1 MDLAG
6 FSYDISAKPC
16 TTSDE
21 IGSCRFV
28 HACKVMA
35 WVLRFASYE
44 MTVMFAIVPM
54 DEKFFAAA
62 SSIEI
67 QS

>member
-1 MDLAG
+1 
-6 FSYDISAKPC
+6 
-16 TTSDE
+16 
-21 IGSCRFV
+21 
-28 HACKVMA
+28 
-35 WVLRFASYE
+35 